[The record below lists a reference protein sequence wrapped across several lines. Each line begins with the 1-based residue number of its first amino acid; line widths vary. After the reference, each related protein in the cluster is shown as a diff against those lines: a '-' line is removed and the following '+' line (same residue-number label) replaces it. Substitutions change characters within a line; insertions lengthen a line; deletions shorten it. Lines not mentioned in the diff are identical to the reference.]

1 MKNVALIGLLCA
13 LLGVA
18 LALQWP
24 EIQRYLKIKS
34 M

>member
-1 MKNVALIGLLCA
+1 MKLIAALGAVAGIGA
-13 LLGVA
+13 LLA
-18 LALQWP
+18 SQYP